1 MVSGPTGP
9 ELAPD
14 FTLLSLDGE
23 LVSLSAYQGRVVVLD
38 FWASWCKPCT
48 RTLPAVHELIS
59 QFEGEVDLLLVSL
72 DKSEK
77 ASRSALEE
85 AGYETGNVLWGS
97 LEEARAV
104 KNLFGVVGI
113 PRTFLIDREGFI
125 RYDGY
130 PTGLTLEDIAEALG
144 PAPSVVP

>member
-1 MVSGPTGP
+1 MG
-9 ELAPD
+9 
-14 FTLLSLDGE
+14 
-23 LVSLSAYQGRVVVLD
+23 
-38 FWASWCKPCT
+38 
-48 RTLPAVHELIS
+48 
-59 QFEGEVDLLLVSL
+59 
-72 DKSEK
+72 
-77 ASRSALEE
+77 SALEE